1 MKKIISYILSI
12 CFLLSGILKLV
23 SLRSFEQEV
32 QLYGDA
38 YIGDWVHSFSFEIAL
53 LVCVAEIVA
62 AIMALLRQY
71 SFVSAIAFVAM
82 LSFFV
87 YLTGVNLFSP
97 TIMGS
102 IETCGCF
109 GELIHFT
116 PLSSFVKSVILFLI
130 AVIHLY
136 LILAQRNNREKENP
150 FLFVT
155 IKKNKL

>member
-1 MKKIISYILSI
+1 MKRIISYILSV
-12 CFLLSGILKLV
+12 CFLLSGTLKLV

-38 YIGDWVHSFSFEIAL
+38 YIGDWVHSFSFEIAI
-53 LVCVAEIVA
+53 LVCVVEIVA

-97 TIMGS
+97 TIVGS

-130 AVIHLY
+130 AVANLY
-136 LILAQRNNREKENP
+136 IVSKQD
-150 FLFVT
+150 FS
-155 IKKNKL
+155 KKQEV

>member
-1 MKKIISYILSI
+1 MKRIISYILSA
-12 CFLLSGILKLV
+12 CFLLSGTLKLV

-38 YIGDWVHSFSFEIAL
+38 YIGDWVHSFSFEIAI
-53 LVCVAEIVA
+53 LVCVVEIVA

-97 TIMGS
+97 TIVGS

-130 AVIHLY
+130 AVANLY
-136 LILAQRNNREKENP
+136 IVSKQD
-150 FLFVT
+150 FS
-155 IKKNKL
+155 KKQEV

>member
-1 MKKIISYILSI
+1 MKRIISYILSG
-12 CFLLSGILKLV
+12 CFLLSGTLKLV

-38 YIGDWVHSFSFEIAL
+38 YIGNWVHNFSFEIAL
-53 LVCVAEIVA
+53 LVSVAEIVA

-97 TIMGS
+97 TIAGS

-116 PLSSFVKSVILFLI
+116 PLSSFVKSVALFLI
-130 AVIHLY
+130 AVANLY
-136 LILAQRNNREKENP
+136 IVSKQD
-150 FLFVT
+150 FS
-155 IKKNKL
+155 KKQET

>member
-1 MKKIISYILSI
+1 MKRIISYMLSG
-12 CFLLSGILKLV
+12 CFLLSGTLKLV

-53 LVCVAEIVA
+53 LVCVVEIVA

-71 SFVSAIAFVAM
+71 SFVSAITFVVM

-116 PLSSFVKSVILFLI
+116 PLSSFIKSVALFLI
-130 AVIHLY
+130 AVANLHIVSK
-136 LILAQRNNREKENP
+136 QD
-150 FLFVT
+150 FS
-155 IKKNKL
+155 IKQEA

>member
-1 MKKIISYILSI
+1 MKRIVSYILSG

-71 SFVSAIAFVAM
+71 SLVSAIAFVAM

-116 PLSSFVKSVILFLI
+116 PLSSFIKSVALFLI
-130 AVIHLY
+130 AAANLY
-136 LILAQRNNREKENP
+136 TVSKQD
-150 FLFVT
+150 FS
-155 IKKNKL
+155 KKQEA

>member
-1 MKKIISYILSI
+1 MKRIISYILST
-12 CFLLSGILKLV
+12 CFLLSGTLKLV

-38 YIGDWVHSFSFEIAL
+38 YIGDWVHSFSFEIAI
-53 LVCVAEIVA
+53 LVCVVEIVA

-97 TIMGS
+97 TIVGS

-130 AVIHLY
+130 AVANLY
-136 LILAQRNNREKENP
+136 IVSKQD
-150 FLFVT
+150 FS
-155 IKKNKL
+155 KKQEI

>member
-62 AIMALLRQY
+62 AIMTLLRQN

-82 LSFFV
+82 LSLFV
-87 YLTGVNLFSP
+87 YLTGVNLFFP
-97 TIMGS
+97 TIAGS
-102 IETCGCF
+102 IESCGCF

-116 PLSSFVKSVILFLI
+116 PLSSFVKSVALFLI
-130 AVIHLY
+130 AAANLY
-136 LILAQRNNREKENP
+136 TVSKQD
-150 FLFVT
+150 FS
-155 IKKNKL
+155 KKQEV

>member
-1 MKKIISYILSI
+1 MKRIVSYILSV
-12 CFLLSGILKLV
+12 CFLLSGTLKLV

-38 YIGDWVHSFSFEIAL
+38 YIGDWVHSFSFEIAI
-53 LVCVAEIVA
+53 LVCVVEIVA

-97 TIMGS
+97 TIVGS

-130 AVIHLY
+130 AVANLY
-136 LILAQRNNREKENP
+136 IVSKQD
-150 FLFVT
+150 FS
-155 IKKNKL
+155 KKQEV

>member
-1 MKKIISYILSI
+1 MKRIISYMLSG
-12 CFLLSGILKLV
+12 CFLLSGTLKLV

-53 LVCVAEIVA
+53 LVCVVEIVA

-71 SFVSAIAFVAM
+71 SFVSAIIFVVM

-116 PLSSFVKSVILFLI
+116 PLSSFIKSVALFLI
-130 AVIHLY
+130 AVANLHIVSK
-136 LILAQRNNREKENP
+136 QD
-150 FLFVT
+150 FS
-155 IKKNKL
+155 IKQEA